1 MSVAEVLFDSMHVG
15 SPSPRFCPAPLLKY
29 LAAVQAD
36 REKELKAVQ
45 EAEVRPQARSCW
57 KREAALE
64 RQKKEEEEKLRKQLD
79 EQVVLLI

>member
-1 MSVAEVLFDSMHVG
+1 LQPFK
-15 SPSPRFCPAPLLKY
+15 LI
-29 LAAVQAD
+29 
-36 REKELKAVQ
+36 EKELKAVQ